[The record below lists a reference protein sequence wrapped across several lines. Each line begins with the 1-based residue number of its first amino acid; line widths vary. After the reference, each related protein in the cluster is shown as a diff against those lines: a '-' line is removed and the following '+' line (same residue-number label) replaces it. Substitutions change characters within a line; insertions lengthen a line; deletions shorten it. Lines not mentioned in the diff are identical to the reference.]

1 MTTVCMGVWSV
12 SWTGDCP
19 IVQTG
24 ERGMSSSI
32 STSLLMMATREL
44 TQGRLIMI
52 ITHPALS
59 SNRYVL
65 FSEFRL
71 SSVIYSW
78 LMGEWCK
85 VENYFSVKYLQDS
98 HLQGCLSECWCSVQ
112 TSDWSTVSQLSL
124 QTLSTIHPGFSEP
137 HHQHSSR
144 ILLRVSKHK
153 GENKKEWLYRQ
164 MQRSSFVPWKSDYLL
179 LDSCTESSITSSSH
193 HHQV

>member
-12 SWTGDCP
+12 SWTEDCP
-19 IVQTG
+19 IVQTE

-52 ITHPALS
+52 ITHSALS

-78 LMGEWCK
+78 LMGEEMQSWK
-85 VENYFSVKYLQDS
+85 LFVSKIFA
-98 HLQGCLSECWCSVQ
+98 GLSSAR
-112 TSDWSTVSQLSL
+112 LSL
-124 QTLSTIHPGFSEP
+124 WVLMFCTNLWLINSLTTLSTNIVNNTPW
-137 HHQHSSR
+137 
-144 ILLRVSKHK
+144 LLR
-153 GENKKEWLYRQ
+153 
-164 MQRSSFVPWKSDYLL
+164 
-179 LDSCTESSITSSSH
+179 TSPSTFLQNTS
-193 HHQV
+193 